1 MSGAGGR
8 MSSQADGL
16 RRFVVERGLSDGW
29 TPSDARVVL
38 VAAGKGGI
46 GTSTVAAL
54 LALAFAEQ
62 GRRALLIDG
71 DDQAG
76 TQHHWF
82 GVEPRIGI
90 GALRGSGIEPRE
102 AVIQASEMLD
112 LLPGGGGADTAGLPL
127 LSTSERR
134 LIWRRVAGL
143 YADYDFV
150 VIDGGCRL
158 ETVMAASNAGV
169 RRLAAVSAAD
179 PVALAATYALLKAV
193 DARIPGLP
201 VDFVANGQ
209 DEGRARALYDHVQMA
224 SQRWLRRGLNYGGT
238 IPEDV
243 PLRERL
249 SAGGTFAGMAP
260 HSPAASA
267 AVTLGGRLIAEL
279 DDVARRSIAPTA
291 YAWRR

>member
-1 MSGAGGR
+1 

-16 RRFVVERGLSDGW
+16 RRFVVERGIGDGW
-29 TPSDARVVL
+29 APSDARVVL

-54 LALAFAEQ
+54 LALSFAEQ
-62 GRRALLIDG
+62 GRRTLLVDG
-71 DDQAG
+71 DDQSG

-90 GALRGSGIEPRE
+90 GALRSSGLEARE
-102 AVIQASEMLD
+102 GVVQASEMLD
-112 LLPGGGGADTAGLPL
+112 LLPGGGMSDASATLPT
-127 LSTSERR
+127 TSERR

-143 YADYDFV
+143 YANYDFV
-150 VIDGGCRL
+150 VLDGGCRL
-158 ETVMAASNAGV
+158 DTIVAASNAGV

-179 PVALAATYALLKAV
+179 PVALAATYALLKAI
-193 DARIPGLP
+193 DSRISGLP

-224 SQRWLRRGLNYGGT
+224 SQRWLRRSLNYGGT

-243 PLRERL
+243 QLRERL
-249 SAGGTFAGMAP
+249 AAGGTFAGIAP
-260 HSPAASA
+260 NSPAASA
-267 AVTLGGRLIAEL
+267 AVTLGGRLVAEL

>member
-1 MSGAGGR
+1 

-16 RRFVVERGLSDGW
+16 RRFVVERGLGDGW

-38 VAAGKGGI
+38 VGAGKGGI

-54 LALAFAEQ
+54 LALALAEQ
-62 GRRALLIDG
+62 GRRTLLIDG
-71 DDQAG
+71 DDQSG

-90 GALRGSGIEPRE
+90 GALRAGGIDPRE
-102 AVIQASEMLD
+102 AVIQASEMLH
-112 LLPGGGGADTAGLPL
+112 LLPGGGPLDGETPL

-134 LIWRRVAGL
+134 LVWRRVAGL
-143 YADYDFV
+143 YADHDFV

-158 ETVMAASNAGV
+158 DTLMAASTAGV

-201 VDFVANGQ
+201 VDFVANGH

-243 PLRERL
+243 QLRERL
-249 SAGGTFAGMAP
+249 SAGGTFAATAP

-267 AVTLGGRLIAEL
+267 AATLGGRLIAEL

>member
-1 MSGAGGR
+1 
-8 MSSQADGL
+8 MSSQTDGL
-16 RRFVVERGLSDGW
+16 RRFVAERGLGDGW

-54 LALAFAEQ
+54 IALSIAEQ
-62 GRRALLIDG
+62 GRRTLLVDG

-76 TQHHWF
+76 TQHHLF

-90 GALRGSGIEPRE
+90 GALRTAGIDPRE
-102 AVIQASEMLD
+102 AVIQASEMLH
-112 LLPGGGGADTAGLPL
+112 LLPGGGISDGVIPM
-127 LSTSERR
+127 LSTSDRR
-134 LIWRRVAGL
+134 IVWRRVAGL
-143 YADYDFV
+143 YADHDFV

-158 ETVMAASNAGV
+158 DTIMAATTAGV

-179 PVALAATYALLKAV
+179 PVALAATYALLKAI
-193 DARIPGLP
+193 DARVPGLP

-224 SQRWLRRGLNYGGT
+224 SQRWLRRSLNYGGT

-243 PLRERL
+243 LLRERL
-249 SAGGTFAGMAP
+249 AAGGNFASLAP

-267 AVTLGGRLIAEL
+267 AATLGGRLIAEL

>member
-1 MSGAGGR
+1 

-16 RRFVVERGLSDGW
+16 RRFVVERGLGDGW

-62 GRRALLIDG
+62 GRRTLLIDG

-76 TQHHWF
+76 TLHHWF

-90 GALRGSGIEPRE
+90 GALRGTGLDPRE
-102 AVIQASEMLD
+102 AVIHASEMLH
-112 LLPGGGGADTAGLPL
+112 LLPGGGLNDGAVPM

-134 LIWRRVAGL
+134 LVWRRVAGV
-143 YADYDFV
+143 YADHDFV

-158 ETVMAASNAGV
+158 DTIMAASTAGV

-193 DARIPGLP
+193 DSRIPGLP

-209 DEGRARALYDHVQMA
+209 DEARARALYDHVQMA
-224 SQRWLRRGLNYGGT
+224 TQRWLHRGLNYGGT

-243 PLRERL
+243 PMRDGLA
-249 SAGGTFAGMAP
+249 AGGTFASIAP
-260 HSPAASA
+260 DSPAASA
-267 AVTLGGRLIAEL
+267 AATLGGRLIAEL

>member
-1 MSGAGGR
+1 MST
-8 MSSQADGL
+8 QAEGL
-16 RRFVVERGLSDGW
+16 RRFVSERGIGTSDGW

-38 VAAGKGGI
+38 LGAGKGGI

-62 GRRALLIDG
+62 GRRTLLIDG

-76 TQHHWF
+76 TLHHWF

-90 GALRGSGIEPRE
+90 GALRVPGVDPRE
-102 AVIQASEMLD
+102 ALVQASEMLH
-112 LLPGGGGADTAGLPL
+112 LLPGGSTADSPAPVLT
-127 LSTSERR
+127 TSDRR
-134 LIWRRVAGL
+134 VIWRRAAAL
-143 YADYDFV
+143 YADHDFV
-150 VIDGGCRL
+150 IIDGGCRL
-158 ETVMAASNAGV
+158 DTLMAASAAGV
-169 RRLAAVSAAD
+169 RRMTAVSAAD
-179 PVALAATYALLKAV
+179 PVALAATYALLKAI

-209 DEGRARALYDHVQMA
+209 DEMRARALYDHVQMA

-238 IPEDV
+238 IPEDIQ
-243 PLRERL
+243 LRDRL
-249 SAGGTFAGMAP
+249 SAGGTFAATAP
-260 HSPAASA
+260 NTPAATA
-267 AVTLGGRLIAEL
+267 ALTLGGRLIAEL

>member
-1 MSGAGGR
+1 

-16 RRFVVERGLSDGW
+16 RRFVTERGTGDGW
-29 TPSDARVVL
+29 TPSDARVVV

-54 LALAFAEQ
+54 LALSIAEQ
-62 GRRALLIDG
+62 GRRTLLIDG

-82 GVEPRIGI
+82 GVAPRIGI
-90 GALRGSGIEPRE
+90 GALRTAGIDPRE
-102 AVIQASEMLD
+102 AVVQASEMLH
-112 LLPGGGGADTAGLPL
+112 LLPGGGIADGAIPL
-127 LSTSERR
+127 LSASDRR
-134 LIWRRVAGL
+134 MIWRRVSGL
-143 YADYDFV
+143 YADHDFV

-158 ETVMAASNAGV
+158 DTIMAASTAGV

-179 PVALAATYALLKAV
+179 PVALAACYALLKAI

-201 VDFVANGQ
+201 VDFVANGP
-209 DEGRARALYDHVQMA
+209 DEARARALYDHVQMA
-224 SQRWLRRGLNYGGT
+224 SERWLRRNLNYGGT
-238 IPEDV
+238 IPEDAA
-243 PLRERL
+243 LRERL
-249 SAGGTFAGMAP
+249 MTGGTLASIAP
-260 HSPAASA
+260 NSPAASA
-267 AVTLGGRLIAEL
+267 AATLGGRLIAEL

>member
-1 MSGAGGR
+1 
-8 MSSQADGL
+8 MSSQSDGL
-16 RRFVVERGLSDGW
+16 RRFVVERGLGDGW

-54 LALAFAEQ
+54 LAVAFAEQ
-62 GRRALLIDG
+62 GRRTLLIDG

-76 TQHHWF
+76 TLHHWF
-82 GVEPRIGI
+82 GIEPRIGI
-90 GALRGSGIEPRE
+90 GALRTNGLDPRE
-102 AVIQASEMLD
+102 SIVQASEMLN
-112 LLPGGGGADTAGLPL
+112 LLPGGGLSDGAVPL
-127 LSTSERR
+127 LSTSDRR
-134 LIWRRVAGL
+134 LVWRRVAGL
-143 YADYDFV
+143 YADHDFV

-158 ETVMAASNAGV
+158 DTIMAASTAGV

-193 DARIPGLP
+193 DSRIPGLP
-201 VDFVANGQ
+201 VDFVANNQ
-209 DEGRARALYDHVQMA
+209 DEGRARALFDHVQMA

-243 PLRERL
+243 ELRERL
-249 SAGGTFAGMAP
+249 AAGGTFASAAP
-260 HSPAASA
+260 NSPAASA
-267 AVTLGGRLIAEL
+267 AATLGGRLIAEL

>member
-1 MSGAGGR
+1 

-16 RRFVVERGLSDGW
+16 RRFVVERGLGDGW

-62 GRRALLIDG
+62 GRRTLLIDG

-82 GVEPRIGI
+82 GVAPRTGI
-90 GALRGSGIEPRE
+90 GALRSSAIDPHE
-102 AVIQASEMLD
+102 AIIQASEMLS
-112 LLPGGGGADTAGLPL
+112 LLPGGGMSDASLPL
-127 LSTSERR
+127 LTTSERR
-134 LIWRRVAGL
+134 MIWRRVSAL
-143 YADYDFV
+143 YSDHDFV
-150 VIDGGCRL
+150 VIDAGSRL
-158 ETVMAASNAGV
+158 DTILAASNAGV

-193 DARIPGLP
+193 DTRVPGLP
-201 VDFVANGQ
+201 VDFVANGH

-243 PLRERL
+243 LLRERL

>member
-1 MSGAGGR
+1 

-16 RRFVVERGLSDGW
+16 RRFVVERGLGDGW

-54 LALAFAEQ
+54 LALSFAEQ
-62 GRRALLIDG
+62 GRRTLLIDG

-82 GVEPRIGI
+82 GVESHIGI
-90 GALRGSGIEPRE
+90 GALRANGVEARE
-102 AVIQASEMLD
+102 AVVQASAMLS
-112 LLPGGGGADTAGLPL
+112 LLPGGGMVDGTLPL
-127 LSTSERR
+127 LTTTERR
-134 LIWRRVAGL
+134 MIWRRVAAL
-143 YADYDFV
+143 YSDHDFV
-150 VIDGGCRL
+150 VIDAGCRL
-158 ETVMAASNAGV
+158 DTIMAASNAGV
-169 RRLAAVSAAD
+169 RRMAAVSAAD

-201 VDFVANGQ
+201 VDFVASGP

-238 IPEDV
+238 IPEDAE
-243 PLRERL
+243 LRERL
-249 SAGGTFAGMAP
+249 AAGGTFASSAP
-260 HSPAASA
+260 HSPAANA
-267 AVTLGGRLIAEL
+267 AGSLGGRLIAEL